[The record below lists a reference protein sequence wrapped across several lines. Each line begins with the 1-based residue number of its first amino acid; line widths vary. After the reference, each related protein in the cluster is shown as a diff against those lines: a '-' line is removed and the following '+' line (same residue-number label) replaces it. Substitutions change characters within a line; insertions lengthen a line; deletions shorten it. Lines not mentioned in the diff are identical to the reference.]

1 MLIVLSLSK
10 VKTCV
15 RGYKSVGWAEAALK
29 KRGPQMVLQSQVRE
43 KVSGCVISSC
53 TILWL
58 VDGDGEGN
66 GTPLQYSCLENP
78 MDRGAW

>member
-15 RGYKSVGWAEAALK
+15 RGYKSVCWAEAALK
-29 KRGPQMVLQSQVRE
+29 KRAPQSQVRE
-43 KVSGCVISSC
+43 EVSGCVISSC